1 MNQVPLLPSPGDGV
15 PEGIVAAIRERSFV
29 EPVAAIVLGSGLG
42 GVLEVAGAAAGRSE
56 GLVIPYGELPG
67 FPAPS
72 VPGHAGTLW
81 LGELGDRPFAAFLG
95 RIHYYEGHPMRMA
108 SLTARVAALLGART
122 IVLTAATGAVDR
134 ALPAG
139 SLVVLRDHINQ
150 MGENPLR
157 GWKMP
162 DGSPSFIDVSEVY
175 DRELA
180 DAALRAAREAREARV
195 GGEGANPLPVSEGV
209 YVAVSGPSYETPAE
223 TEALR
228 RAGATVVGMSM
239 VPEAV
244 AARALGMRVLGLSFV
259 TNAAGAAVSHEEVLA
274 ASGHAAEA
282 IGRVLVELLEK
293 L

>member
-1 MNQVPLLPSPGDGV
+1 MSRVRVLPSPGDGV
-15 PEGIVAAIRERSFV
+15 PEGIVAAIRERSTV

-56 GLVIPYGELPG
+56 GLEIPYGDLPG
-67 FPAPS
+67 FPPPS
-72 VPGHAGTLW
+72 VPGHAGKLW
-81 LGELGDRPFAAFLG
+81 LGELGDRPFAVFLG
-95 RIHYYEGHPMRMA
+95 RIHYYEGHPMRLA
-108 SLTARVAALLGART
+108 SLTARVAALLGAGT

-134 ALPAG
+134 VLPAG

-157 GWKMP
+157 GWMMP
-162 DGSPSFIDVSEVY
+162 DGSPPFIDVSEVY

-180 DAALRAAREAREARV
+180 DTALRAAKDARV
-195 GGEGANPLPVSEGV
+195 GEGANPLPVSEGV

-223 TEALR
+223 TEAFR

-259 TNAAGAAVSHEEVLA
+259 TNAAGAAVSHEEVLE
-274 ASGHAAEA
+274 ASDHAAEA
-282 IGRVLVELLEK
+282 IGRVLAELLEK

>member
-1 MNQVPLLPSPGDGV
+1 MSRIPLLPSPGDGV
-15 PEGIVAAIRERSFV
+15 AEGIVAAIRERSTG

-56 GLVIPYGELPG
+56 GLEIPYGELPG

-72 VPGHAGTLW
+72 VPGHAGRLW

-95 RIHYYEGHPMRMA
+95 RIHYYEGHPMRLA

-122 IVLTAATGAVDR
+122 LVLTAATGAVDR
-134 ALPAG
+134 ALATG

-157 GWKMP
+157 GWTMP
-162 DGSPSFIDVSEVY
+162 DGSPPFVSVSDVY

-180 DAALRAAREAREARV
+180 DTALRAAKDARV
-195 GGEGANPLPVSEGV
+195 GEGANPLPVAEGV

-223 TEALR
+223 TEAFR

-274 ASGHAAEA
+274 ASDHAAEA

>member
-1 MNQVPLLPSPGDGV
+1 MNRVRLLPSPGDGV
-15 PEGIVAAIRERSFV
+15 PEGIVGAIRERSSV
-29 EPVAAIVLGSGLG
+29 EPDAAIVLGSGLG
-42 GVLEVAGAAAGRSE
+42 GVLAFAGAAGGRSE
-56 GLVIPYGELPG
+56 GLEIPYSELPG

-72 VPGHAGTLW
+72 VPGHAGRLW
-81 LGELGDRPFAAFLG
+81 LGELGERPFAAFVG

-157 GWKMP
+157 GWQMP
-162 DGSPSFIDVSEVY
+162 DGSPPFIEVSEVY

-180 DAALRAAREAREARV
+180 DTALRAARDGSV
-195 GGEGANPLPVSEGV
+195 GEGANALPVSEGV

-244 AARALGMRVLGLSFV
+244 VARALGMRVLGLSFV
-259 TNAAGAAVSHEEVLA
+259 TNAAGTAVSHEEVLA
-274 ASGHAAEA
+274 ASDHAAEA
-282 IGRVLVELLEK
+282 IGRVLVELLER

>member
-1 MNQVPLLPSPGDGV
+1 MSRVPQLPSPGDGV
-15 PEGIVAAIRERSFV
+15 PEGIVAAVRERSSS

-42 GVLEVAGAAAGRSE
+42 GALEVAGGIAGRSE
-56 GLVIPYGELPG
+56 GLEIPYADLPG
-67 FPAPS
+67 FPPPS
-72 VPGHAGTLW
+72 VPGHAGRLW

-95 RIHYYEGHPMRMA
+95 RIHYYEGHPMRLA

-157 GWKMP
+157 GWRMP
-162 DGSPSFIDVSEVY
+162 DGSPPFVDVSEVY

-180 DAALRAAREAREARV
+180 DAALRAAQRARI
-195 GGEGANPLPVSEGV
+195 GGAGASPPVSKGV
-209 YVAVSGPSYETPAE
+209 YVAVSGPSFETPAE
-223 TEALR
+223 TEAFR
-228 RAGATVVGMSM
+228 RAGATVAGMSM

-274 ASGHAAEA
+274 ASDHAAE
-282 IGRVLVELLEK
+282 IVGRVLVELLEK

>member
-1 MNQVPLLPSPGDGV
+1 MSRVPVLPSPGDGV
-15 PEGIVAAIRERSFV
+15 AEGIVAAIRERSTV

-42 GVLEVAGAAAGRSE
+42 RVLEVAGANAGRSE
-56 GLVIPYGELPG
+56 GLEIAYGDLPG
-67 FPAPS
+67 FPPPS
-72 VPGHAGTLW
+72 VPGHAGRLW
-81 LGELGDRPFAAFLG
+81 LGELGDRPFAGFLG
-95 RIHYYEGHPMRMA
+95 RIHYYEGHPMRLA

-134 ALPAG
+134 ALPIG

-157 GWKMP
+157 GWTMP
-162 DGSPSFIDVSEVY
+162 DGSPPFVDVSEVY
-175 DRELA
+175 DRELG
-180 DAALRAAREAREARV
+180 DTALRAARDARV
-195 GGEGANPLPVSEGV
+195 GGGAEPLPVSEGV
-209 YVAVSGPSYETPAE
+209 YVAVAGPSYETPAE
-223 TEALR
+223 TEAFR

-259 TNAAGAAVSHEEVLA
+259 TNPAGAAVSHEEVLA
-274 ASGHAAEA
+274 ASDHAAEA

>member
-1 MNQVPLLPSPGDGV
+1 MNRVPRLASPDDGV
-15 PEGIVAAIRERSFV
+15 PEGIVAAIRERSSI

-42 GVLEVAGAAAGRSE
+42 GVLEVAGDSVGRSG
-56 GLVIPYGELPG
+56 GLEIAYGELPG

-72 VPGHAGTLW
+72 VPGHAGMLW
-81 LGELGDRPFAAFLG
+81 LGELGDRPFVAFLG

-162 DGSPSFIDVSEVY
+162 DGSPAFIDVSEVY
-175 DRELA
+175 DGELA
-180 DAALRAAREAREARV
+180 DTALRAARDTRV
-195 GGEGANPLPVSEGV
+195 GEGANPLPVSEGV

-223 TEALR
+223 IEAFR

-259 TNAAGAAVSHEEVLA
+259 TNAAGTAVSHEEVLA
-274 ASGHAAEA
+274 ASSRAVEGIA
-282 IGRVLVELLEK
+282 RVLVELLQK